1 MALAHDHLL
10 KTVSQYKTEYGK
22 SLVDQKQLIPEQ
34 YQELIWWLFP
44 SEVLPEILALKKD
57 HVTIEGLEKLLKNGL
72 VDS

>member
-1 MALAHDHLL
+1 
-10 KTVSQYKTEYGK
+10 
-22 SLVDQKQLIPEQ
+22 
-34 YQELIWWLFP
+34 LIWWLFP